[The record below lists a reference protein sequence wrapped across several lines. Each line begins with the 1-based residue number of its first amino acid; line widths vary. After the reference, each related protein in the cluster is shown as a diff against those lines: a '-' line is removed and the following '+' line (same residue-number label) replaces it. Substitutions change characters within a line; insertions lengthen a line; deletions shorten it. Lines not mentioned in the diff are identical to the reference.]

1 MATPF
6 AALEARINAAVDQH
20 LSNAT
25 ADFGGGVTVDGLF
38 SMAFIEQQGVE
49 GLRPVFSVST
59 SALPTVP
66 TVSHSTAVTINAVA
80 YRVVGIQPDAGRTT
94 LLLEKT

>member
-6 AALEARINAAVDQH
+6 AALEARVNAAVDQH
-20 LSNAT
+20 LANAT
-25 ADFGGGVTVDGLF
+25 ADFGGGVTVDGVF
-38 SMAFIEQQGVE
+38 AQVFVDQQGVE
-49 GLRPVFSVST
+49 GMKPAFSARD
-59 SALPTVP
+59 SALPAL
-66 TVSHSTAVTINAVA
+66 SHSTAVTINAVA